1 MQINNRTE
9 YMEIPISAL
18 GFSTRTFNA
27 LMRAG
32 YNTLYLL
39 IQNYDHLSEIRNLGY
54 KSIDEINTKLNEIT
68 GYGQYDKE
76 AMLESL
82 QTENGSD
89 ETDKIDVSN
98 LSDDILDRPASDLF
112 VPIRIEHALK
122 AAKIE
127 TIRQVMAL
135 SKQDILGLRN
145 LGALSQQQLLDEK
158 RSLCEL
164 GEAYFEKLASE
175 EPDLIEVDRDGSLP
189 SKGFDFKTIDTLT
202 DHFFFKPVWMTEW
215 FGLSRQGIYNA
226 LEKRSPLRRDCWTN
240 K

>member
-68 GYGQYDKE
+68 
-76 AMLESL
+76 
-82 QTENGSD
+82 
-89 ETDKIDVSN
+89 
-98 LSDDILDRPASDLF
+98 DDILDRPASDLF

-240 K
+240 KQLDENEKKILVQMTSDHVFEYKDDVVI